1 MKQTKEFRMLWNKQ
15 ALSHSPLT
23 VETRKIFLQNPLE
36 RKKIHVDDNEY
47 KGKTLLWMSNVI
59 LDNQILSSII
69 ELSNLNATW

>member
-1 MKQTKEFRMLWNKQ
+1 MLWNKQ

>member
-1 MKQTKEFRMLWNKQ
+1 MLWNKQ
-15 ALSHSPLT
+15 ALPHSPLT
-23 VETRKIFLQNPLE
+23 VETRKIFLQNPSE
-36 RKKIHVDDNEY
+36 RKKIPVDDNEY

>member
-1 MKQTKEFRMLWNKQ
+1 MLWNKQ

-23 VETRKIFLQNPLE
+23 VETRKIFLQNPSE
-36 RKKIHVDDNEY
+36 RKKIPVDEY